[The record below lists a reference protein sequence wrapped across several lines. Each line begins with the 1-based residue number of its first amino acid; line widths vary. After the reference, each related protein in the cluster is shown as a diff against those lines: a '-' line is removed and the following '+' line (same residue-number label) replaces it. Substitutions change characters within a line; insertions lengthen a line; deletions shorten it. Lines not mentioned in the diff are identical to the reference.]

1 MKVFTLQDVPGSS
14 SKSMDSGLG
23 SSSLVTV
30 SSVATSFSVVTA
42 PLEVTIPSVV
52 TAALEVTIP
61 SVVTAPSEVTPVL
74 AVASE
79 VTIPS
84 VVTVLSVVTIP
95 SVVSASSKSN
105 ITSAPGAPPVQLS
118 EGGVEANKEQTCRR
132 RKKLNRNIQE
142 LFGGNYEERRQFGVA
157 DIFNTLGYAVS
168 C

>member
-1 MKVFTLQDVPGSS
+1 MSLGPG

-30 SSVATSFSVVTA
+30 SSVATSS
-42 PLEVTIPSVV
+42 
-52 TAALEVTIP
+52 

-84 VVTVLSVVTIP
+84 VVTFLSVVTVP
-95 SVVSASSKSN
+95 SVVSASSESN

-118 EGGVEANKEQTCRR
+118 EGGVEANKEQACSR
-132 RKKLNRNIQE
+132 RKKLNQNIQE